1 MSSCTVSLLRFY
13 SCKLSN
19 EMIDLFD
26 FPEPMATGSSVAL
39 IVDNISSLLIHYQYT
54 HLCSTIKKL
63 GIGHYNY
70 LNSTFIL
77 IGQKYS
83 SSYFLIH
90 QDLHDDHVIRGLHHM
105 MSSTIRMLPRKQEKH
120 LLSLIC
126 HKRKSGKILKEVM
139 KGGGEWLDHYSVTGQ
154 QVLY

>member
-1 MSSCTVSLLRFY
+1 M
-13 SCKLSN
+13 
-19 EMIDLFD
+19 
-26 FPEPMATGSSVAL
+26 
-39 IVDNISSLLIHYQYT
+39 
-54 HLCSTIKKL
+54 
-63 GIGHYNY
+63 
-70 LNSTFIL
+70 NSTFIL

-126 HKRKSGKILKEVM
+126 HKRKSGKILKEVIKVGM
-139 KGGGEWLDHYSVTGQ
+139 ARPLFCYRSTGIILMIKAMHSVINMTI
-154 QVLY
+154 LTS